1 LNQELNHLHVEDA
14 KIPPQNGHYE
24 ALNQELNQF
33 HVEEL
38 DEEILHQNGNVE
50 EVPLVHNGAGWTPQE
65 IQ

>member
-38 DEEILHQNGNVE
+38 DEEVLH
-50 EVPLVHNGAGWTPQE
+50 
-65 IQ
+65 